1 MFRNYKYDEKAE
13 RHSFEIHNVDLSIV
27 NGLRRAIMTDIP
39 MVGFR
44 GEGESEGEGGTSV
57 RILANSG
64 PLHNEFM
71 THRIGLLPIHF
82 NDTEL
87 EAYQDGKYTFFLDVK
102 NNGNDVINVTTK
114 HMAATVRVETAAENT
129 APEDEA
135 GVAGA
140 VADVV
145 VTTIDATKNEIE
157 RWFPANKI
165 TKEHILITRLRAGE
179 VLKFEASPV
188 QSTAR
193 EHASFSPVSLC
204 TLSFMQD
211 ALAIKEQGVTDILQK
226 ERTFIKNKYGDPIAF
241 LFELECETSLAPM
254 YLINKAIDVMNLR
267 MTTIIEELSN
277 EPSEKITRKWC
288 DTMPGYEFTIEKE
301 DDTIGHILQSTMYD
315 TYIRQK
321 EPIGNYNM
329 SYCGYVCPHPL
340 DHKVLF
346 RMFLKPN
353 AENSEDGGND
363 ADVGNDKAPEDLY
376 VTTFIKHC
384 SDIKAKL
391 EEVKLEW
398 SSFQMK

>member
-44 GEGESEGEGGTSV
+44 GEGDGEGEGGTSV

-71 THRIGLLPIHF
+71 MHRIGLLPIHF
-82 NDTEL
+82 NDVEL
-87 EAYQDGKYTFFLDVK
+87 EAYQDGKYKFFLDVK

-114 HMAATVRVETAAENT
+114 HITATVRVETVAENSPT
-129 APEDEA
+129 GDAE
-135 GVAGA
+135 GTT
-140 VADVV
+140 ADVV
-145 VTTIDATKNEIE
+145 VTTIEATKNEIE

-188 QSTAR
+188 QTTAR

-204 TLSFMQD
+204 TLSYMQD
-211 ALAIKEQGVTDILQK
+211 AMAIKEQGVTDILQK

-241 LFELECETSLAPM
+241 LFELECETGLAPM
-254 YLINKAIDVMNLR
+254 YLVNKAIDVMNLR
-267 MTTIIEELSN
+267 MTTIIDELSN

-346 RMFLKPN
+346 RMFLKPKAEN
-353 AENSEDGGND
+353 AEDTD
-363 ADVGNDKAPEDLY
+363 ADVVKAPEDLY

>member
-44 GEGESEGEGGTSV
+44 GEGDSEGEGGTSV

-71 THRIGLLPIHF
+71 MHRIGLLPIHL
-82 NDTEL
+82 NDAEL
-87 EAYQDGKYTFFLDVK
+87 EAYQDGKYKFFLDVK

-114 HMAATVRVETAAENT
+114 HMTATVRVETAAEKSPT
-129 APEDEA
+129 DD
-135 GVAGA
+135 A
-140 VADVV
+140 VGTTADVV
-145 VTTIDATKNEIE
+145 VTTSEATKNEID

-204 TLSFMQD
+204 TLSYMQD
-211 ALAIKEQGVTDILQK
+211 AMAIKEQGVTDILQK

-241 LFELECETSLAPM
+241 LFELECETGLAPM
-254 YLINKAIDVMNLR
+254 YLVNKAIDVMNHR
-267 MTTIIEELSN
+267 MTTIIDELSN

-340 DHKVLF
+340 DHKILF
-346 RMFLKPN
+346 RMFLKPKAEN
-353 AENSEDGGND
+353 AED
-363 ADVGNDKAPEDLY
+363 ADANADLGKAPEDLY